1 MSPFLLGMPCLAD
14 TPFDDSSV
22 DLAIAEEE
30 DAMFDVSQFHD
41 TSFDSSEATS
51 DEDAAIER
59 ALLAGGIIRLSSMG
73 QSGSGGRRD
82 IKEKKRVAKGK
93 GKAVVIDDVY
103 IDDDSEDSDEDEMF
117 EGSNTW
123 ADNDEDYIRGV
134 QVNLPSCRALIAK
147 LTSLSP
153 SRRLLPPTLTFSS
166 EVETARRARSFS
178 KPCKRATLRTLTSIS
193 RTITP

>member
-1 MSPFLLGMPCLAD
+1 MSTSLVSRASLAD
-14 TPFDDSSV
+14 PSHEHSSV

-30 DAMFDVSQFHD
+30 DAIFDVSQSHD
-41 TSFDSSEATS
+41 TTFDSSEATS

-59 ALLAGGIIRLSSMG
+59 ALLAGGTIRLSSMG

-82 IKEKKRVAKGK
+82 IKEKKRAAKGK

-103 IDDDSEDSDEDEMF
+103 IDEDSEDSDEDEMF

-134 QVNLPSCRALIAK
+134 QVSASGR
-147 LTSLSP
+147 P
-153 SRRLLPPTLTFSS
+153 SRR
-166 EVETARRARSFS
+166 RR
-178 KPCKRATLRTLTSIS
+178 
-193 RTITP
+193 

>member
-1 MSPFLLGMPCLAD
+1 
-14 TPFDDSSV
+14 
-22 DLAIAEEE
+22 
-30 DAMFDVSQFHD
+30 MFDVSQSHD

-59 ALLAGGIIRLSSMG
+59 ALLAGGTIRLSSMG
-73 QSGSGGRRD
+73 QSGRGGRRD
-82 IKEKKRVAKGK
+82 AKEKKRAAKGK

-134 QVNLPSCRALIAK
+134 QV
-147 LTSLSP
+147 
-153 SRRLLPPTLTFSS
+153 
-166 EVETARRARSFS
+166 SFS
-178 KPCKRATLRTLTSIS
+178 AFMLSAWKLIFSFFLAEQEIIAANADLLERGGDRKTRKKLFKAVQEGNFESFDLDFEDDFALTAGRESLCLRLARLRLFSGS
-193 RTITP
+193 RC

>member
-1 MSPFLLGMPCLAD
+1 
-14 TPFDDSSV
+14 
-22 DLAIAEEE
+22 
-30 DAMFDVSQFHD
+30 MFDVSRSHD

-59 ALLAGGIIRLSSMG
+59 ALLAGGTIRLSSMG
-73 QSGSGGRRD
+73 QSGSGGRRA

-103 IDDDSEDSDEDEMF
+103 IDEDSQDSDEDEMF

-134 QVNLPSCRALIAK
+134 QVSSLLCLRALAAEADVFC
-147 LTSLSP
+147 LRRAGDHRRQCPP
-153 SRRLLPPTLTFSS
+153 SR
-166 EVETARRARSFS
+166 ARWRSQDAQEALQDS
-178 KPCKRATLRTLTSIS
+178 PGGQL
-193 RTITP
+193 